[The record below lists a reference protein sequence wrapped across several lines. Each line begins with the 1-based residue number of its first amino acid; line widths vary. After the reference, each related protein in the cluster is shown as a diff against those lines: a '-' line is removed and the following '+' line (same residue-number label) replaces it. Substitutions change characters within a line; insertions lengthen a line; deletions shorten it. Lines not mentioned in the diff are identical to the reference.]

1 MDKSTIT
8 NLINALAS
16 QTAANSITP
25 QTLATI
31 LHAINENTGTSEGSS
46 GGGSSHV
53 STGMNWFFGHV
64 CQLNTTAAEE
74 CPIVLD
80 DGDCSSVT
88 GNIISITTND
98 SDEPLLRAVVPCLVE
113 VHGFITLK
121 VNDSYTA
128 DRIIQLYKYDT
139 EGERTAIATNAV
151 HFTGTTQIFSVPV
164 NYMVFMLADET
175 LHLSH
180 FSSNGSSN
188 ISVNSS
194 IFIKATPTS

>member
-1 MDKSTIT
+1 MDKQTIT
-8 NLINALAS
+8 NLINALAG

-31 LHAINENTGTSEGSS
+31 LHAINENTGTGGSS
-46 GGGSSHV
+46 GGSGSASA
-53 STGMNWFFGHV
+53 GRNWFFGHT
-64 CQLNTTAAEE
+64 CQLNTTAAVE

-80 DGDCSSVT
+80 DADCSSVT
-88 GNIISITTND
+88 GSVIAITTND
-98 SDEPLLRAVVPCLVE
+98 SDEPLLRAVVGCLVE

-139 EGERTAIATNAV
+139 EGERTAISTNAV
-151 HFTGTTQIFSVPV
+151 HFTGTTQIFSVPI
-164 NYMVFMLADET
+164 NYLTFMSAGET
-175 LHLSH
+175 LHLTH

-194 IFIKATPTS
+194 IFIKATPV